1 MASRWIVRKGG
12 KGRGFRYETEDGRPV
27 RDRVTLERVARLR
40 VPPAWTD
47 VHVAASRTAAV
58 QAWGFDAR
66 GRKQYRYH
74 DRAVERGQLR
84 KFYRVRE
91 MAKQLPAI
99 RRRLRRD
106 MRGHDLTRET
116 VCAAVVQLI
125 GEGFFRV
132 GSERYLK
139 ENKTFGLSTLRKSH
153 VVVDGECTTF
163 AYRGKG
169 SIWQRQTV
177 VDAELAKFV
186 SRMLGTPGTR
196 LFRYA
201 DAEGRWHD
209 VERRD
214 VSWYL
219 HEQLGLPY
227 TAKDFRTWG
236 GTLRCATVL
245 ADLGP
250 ARTPT
255 EAKRNVNTAL
265 RLVAAE
271 LGNTPTICR
280 KSYVHPI
287 VLARYLDDGVTIR
300 PARHTR
306 RSRSVAEHE
315 PEERALIAFLDEYF
329 PERRKRPRV
338 EREAE
343 AA

>member
-1 MASRWIVRKGG
+1 MASRWILRKGG
-12 KGRGFRYETEDGRPV
+12 KGKGFRYETEEGRAV
-27 RDRVTLERVARLR
+27 RDRATLDRIARLR

-58 QAWGFDAR
+58 QAWGMDAR

-74 DRAVERGQLR
+74 DRAVEKGQLR
-84 KFYRVRE
+84 KFYRVRLLARE
-91 MAKQLPAI
+91 LPAI
-99 RRRLRRD
+99 RRRLLRD
-106 MRGHDLTRET
+106 MRARELGRDT
-116 VCAAVVQLI
+116 VCAAVVRLI

-153 VVVDGECTTF
+153 VDVDGDCTTF

-169 SIWQRQTV
+169 GIWQRQTV

-186 SRMLGTPGTR
+186 ARMLGTPGPR
-196 LFRYA
+196 LFRWA
-201 DAEGRWHD
+201 DGEGGWHD
-209 VERRD
+209 LDRGD
-214 VSWYL
+214 VSRYL
-219 HEQLGLPY
+219 HDRLDLPY
-227 TAKDFRTWG
+227 SPKDFRTWG

-245 ADLGP
+245 AELGP

-287 VLARYLDDGVTIR
+287 VLARYLDDGVTIEPTR
-300 PARHTR
+300 RTR

-329 PERRKRPRV
+329 PERRSKPR
-338 EREAE
+338 ERLAS
-343 AA
+343 